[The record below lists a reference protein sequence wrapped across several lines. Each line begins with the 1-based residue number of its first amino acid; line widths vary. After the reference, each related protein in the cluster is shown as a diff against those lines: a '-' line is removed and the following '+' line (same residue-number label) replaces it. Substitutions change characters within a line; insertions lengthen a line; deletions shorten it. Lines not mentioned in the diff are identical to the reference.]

1 MPNYKI
7 EKEGQQLYKIQL
19 TGDHRAILYKSIMK
33 QLTSSIYN
41 EDKDAIF
48 ILAETVETLKDY
60 LMQQSRIRISDSK
73 CINMI
78 YYLTNQ
84 ILFLQNQGYC
94 IYGIDIDDIIV
105 INTSI
110 FKICNTAFLLPIQKE
125 HIHFYSPIKLPYFYN
140 PELLELTTLPASIHY
155 KSSYYSLGALLIFCL
170 LNTYLLVGNDPM
182 NDKDIE
188 RVLTPYKGTKIYWFV
203 KRCLQDKELLLI

>member
-1 MPNYKI
+1 M
-7 EKEGQQLYKIQL
+7 
-19 TGDHRAILYKSIMK
+19 T
-33 QLTSSIYN
+33 
-41 EDKDAIF
+41 
-48 ILAETVETLKDY
+48 
-60 LMQQSRIRISDSK
+60 
-73 CINMI
+73 
-78 YYLTNQ
+78 
-84 ILFLQNQGYC
+84 
-94 IYGIDIDDIIV
+94 
-105 INTSI
+105 
-110 FKICNTAFLLPIQKE
+110 
-125 HIHFYSPIKLPYFYN
+125 FYSPIKLPYFYN